1 MIDFEELI
9 NSGELNEE
17 ALRFDNPSFDTAIVG
32 VDYYGRLIYD
42 YDKMIFELME
52 TDNITEEEAIDFI
65 DYNTI
70 RSLPYYGEYAPLI
83 MIDNFFIMKHE
94 IS

>member
-9 NSGELNEE
+9 NLNELAEE

-32 VDYYGRLIYD
+32 IDYFGRLVYD
-42 YDKMIFELME
+42 YDRMIAELM
-52 TDNITEEEAIDFI
+52 DKDDMTEEEAIDFI

-70 RSLPYYGEYAPLI
+70 RSLPYYGDYAPNILI
-83 MIDNFFIMKHE
+83 RNFY
-94 IS
+94 